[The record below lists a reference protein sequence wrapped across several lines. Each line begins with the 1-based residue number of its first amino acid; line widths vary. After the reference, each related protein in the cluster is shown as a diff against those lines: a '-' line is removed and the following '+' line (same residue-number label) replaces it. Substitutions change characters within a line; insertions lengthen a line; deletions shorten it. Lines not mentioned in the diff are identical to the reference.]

1 MTTHLESQSGETQS
15 GGGMVDAGNNYA
27 DIEFGWNTGSN
38 PVLTTNFN
46 RSTCSRDVAIPLL
59 IKNHCCKLRWNGRTG
74 GWLAKAFGVRIPPV
88 VKCVVSLRKEY

>member
-38 PVLTTNFN
+38 PVLTT
-46 RSTCSRDVAIPLL
+46 
-59 IKNHCCKLRWNGRTG
+59 KLKIC
-74 GWLAKAFGVRIPPV
+74 L
-88 VKCVVSLRKEY
+88 EH